1 MAVEAFGPRRVMF
14 ASDFPPVAAR
24 EGYRNALLGL
34 RDHLSYLN
42 QDDLQ
47 WVFGRT
53 ALEVCRFPEGRRP

>member
-1 MAVEAFGPRRVMF
+1 MF